1 MSVAEHCA
9 TIELQDMDDTIYDD
23 IDVRPAAQERDPL
36 QEEHHVDTTTT
47 AEMDED
53 GHYDWLD
60 VQQMDDAIYDDIE
73 ARPTAQEREP
83 LQDATTTATGV
94 DTFFPIIQ

>member
-1 MSVAEHCA
+1 MAVAEHSE

-47 AEMDED
+47 ATGVEVEMAED
-53 GHYDWLD
+53 GHYDQLD
-60 VQQMDDAIYDDIE
+60 VQQLDDAIYEDFQTKTKEEKDLLKILR
-73 ARPTAQEREP
+73 AGKRCY
-83 LQDATTTATGV
+83 
-94 DTFFPIIQ
+94 